1 MRIVAVLFCVA
12 FLSTGTVYAFP
23 VDTIL
28 QRGQEN
34 GTLSSSQDLE
44 CAGIEGGQDMYGL
57 GIRLAV
63 YLQSA
68 ACFIGGQY
76 TQKRVEDLGNTTFLF

>member
-1 MRIVAVLFCVA
+1 MRIVTVLFFVA
-12 FLSTGTVYAFP
+12 FLSTDTVYAFP
-23 VDTIL
+23 VDTL
-28 QRGQEN
+28 LERGQEN

-44 CAGIEGGQDMYGL
+44 CAGIDGDQDMYGL

-68 ACFIGGQY
+68 AGFIGGQ
-76 TQKRVEDLGNTTFLF
+76 LL

>member
-1 MRIVAVLFCVA
+1 MRIVAVLFFVA
-12 FLSTGTVYAFP
+12 FLYTGTVYTFP

-28 QRGQEN
+28 PRGQEN

-44 CAGIEGGQDMYGL
+44 CAEIEGDQDMYGL